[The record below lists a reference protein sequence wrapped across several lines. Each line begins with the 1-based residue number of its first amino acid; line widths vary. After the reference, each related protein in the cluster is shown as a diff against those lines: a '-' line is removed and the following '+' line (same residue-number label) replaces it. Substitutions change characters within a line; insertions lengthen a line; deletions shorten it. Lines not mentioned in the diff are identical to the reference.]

1 MICMGDHLG
10 FVLYLNYNLVHMR
23 FMGVNWLIN
32 IQSDCV
38 SIFACQIPKGLI
50 EEIEAAEEVI
60 KKGSVSQF

>member
-1 MICMGDHLG
+1 
-10 FVLYLNYNLVHMR
+10 MR